1 MTKGKMTK
9 PEQAFAWWLKK
20 EEMEGRVVSWFFE
33 RLTLTLTR
41 GRRPGSRAMLYT
53 PDFLV
58 VLLGPSFRIVEIKGP
73 YTREDSVLKFKMA
86 ADLFPFFE
94 WQMIQIGKEGKA
106 KVLRHI
112 PAADG
117 KKLYT
122 PDGSDIETLPGGIPG
137 KGNDKL

>member
-1 MTKGKMTK
+1 MAKGKMTK

-20 EEMEGRVVSWFFE
+20 EEMEGRIVAWYFE

-41 GRRPGSRAMLYT
+41 GRRPGSRTMAYT

-58 VLLGPSFRIVEIKGP
+58 VLLGGSFRIVEIKGP

-86 ADLFPFFE
+86 ADLFPYFE
-94 WQMIQIGKEGKA
+94 WQMIQIGTEGKA

-112 PAADG
+112 PAADA
-117 KKLYT
+117 KKLCA
-122 PDGSDIETLPGGIPG
+122 PDGSSIETLPGGLSR
-137 KGNDKL
+137 KGHD